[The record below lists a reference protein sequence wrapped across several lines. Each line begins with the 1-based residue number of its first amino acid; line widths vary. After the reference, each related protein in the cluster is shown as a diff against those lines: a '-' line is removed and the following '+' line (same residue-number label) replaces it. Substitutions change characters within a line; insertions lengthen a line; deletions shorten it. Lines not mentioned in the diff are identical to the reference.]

1 MLPKVLAN
9 FETSLAS
16 KISATATTGTL
27 NTSAD
32 ADNTTLSGDYILT
45 IDEGQSTEEHVL
57 ATLSGASIT
66 AMTRG
71 LSRVDSTTSKTSS
84 PDNRKEHG
92 RGASVK
98 ITNMNLILINRLINA
113 DDEFD
118 ADNIMK
124 YDAEPSFTS
133 ASNELATVK
142 FAEDQANAGA
152 ADASTVQK
160 GLVEEATQAEI
171 EAGTGAGSTSA
182 RLAVNPSTL
191 APALQKGAFTFAV
204 DAEASDTYVI
214 ALTPALT
221 AYTTGQRFTF
231 TANTANTG
239 ACTLNVN
246 ALGAK
251 TIKKFNDQ
259 DLETGDIEAGQ
270 VVEVVYD
277 GTNLQMQTPL
287 ASNLTTATAVEAEAF
302 FTATDISGAEAETLT
317 DTSNADLLHS
327 HSIIPEQV
335 LPYVVS
341 TTTAYAS
348 NVNFA
353 TNSDYSIGVITY
365 YSSGNYYLHRVAREQ
380 GQYVLTHTASYSGT
394 SIAEISSMILSDYI
408 YVEYDD
414 NGTNKIDRYDL
425 ADLANV
431 TSITIS
437 GTGWSAGGSSFTDG
451 TDLYVYTAA
460 DTFRRY
466 TISGTTATHVAAITY
481 TTAGAINNGSATCDG
496 TSVWVTENASGAIT
510 IRKYALAGGAATA
523 TVIRYFYPDAQPN
536 HSKIGL
542 FLPYETSLG
551 VAYGFTVESNVGVEG
566 SSIRL
571 LAITRT

>member
-16 KISATATTGTL
+16 KISNTATTGTL
-27 NTSAD
+27 NTSTD

-66 AMTRG
+66 TMTRG
-71 LSRVDSTTSKTSS
+71 LSRVDSATSKTSS
-84 PDNRKEHG
+84 PDNRHEHG

-98 ITNMNLILINRLINA
+98 ITNMNLVLINRLINA

-124 YDAEPSFTS
+124 YDAAPSFTT

-160 GLVEEATQAEI
+160 GLVEEATEAEI
-171 EAGTGAGSTSA
+171 DADTAAGGTSA
-182 RLAVNPSTL
+182 RLFVNPSTL
-191 APALQKGAFTFAV
+191 ATSKYGTRLPSADQKTLLDDITSTA
-204 DAEASDTYVI
+204 AEI
-214 ALTPALT
+214 
-221 AYTTGQRFTF
+221 
-231 TANTANTG
+231 NTLDG
-239 ACTLNVN
+239 Y
-246 ALGAK
+246 
-251 TIKKFNDQ
+251 
-259 DLETGDIEAGQ
+259 TGDVNDLNEMSAIVQ
-270 VVEVVYD
+270 
-277 GTNLQMQTPL
+277 
-287 ASNLTTATAVEAEAF
+287 
-302 FTATDISGAEAETLT
+302 ATDITGAELETLS
-317 DTSNADLLHS
+317 DGSNADAEHT
-327 HSIIPEQV
+327 HGIIPEQV
-335 LPYVVS
+335 LSYVVS
-341 TTTAYAS
+341 TTTTYAS
-348 NVNFA
+348 NVKFA
-353 TNSDYSIGVITY
+353 TNSDGSIGVITTY
-365 YSSGNYYLHRVAREQ
+365 VGANYYIYRVAREQ
-380 GQYVLTHTASYSGT
+380 GQYVITHTTSFSGT
-394 SIAEISSMILSDYI
+394 TINEASSMILSNYI

-437 GTGWSAGGSSFTDG
+437 GTGWNTGSSSFTDG
-451 TDLYVYTAA
+451 TDLYVYTSSN
-460 DTFRRY
+460 TFARY
-466 TISGTTATHVAAITY
+466 TISGTTATYVAGVTY
-481 TTAGAINNGSATCDG
+481 ATAGAISNGGATCDG
-496 TSVWVTENASGAIT
+496 TSVWVTENTSGAIT

-536 HSKIGL
+536 HSQISL
-542 FLPYETSLG
+542 FLPYSTSLG
-551 VAYGFTVESNVGVEG
+551 VAYGFTVESNAGVEG